1 MNMRKIVKNDSV
13 VVLTGNDRGK
23 TGKILKVFP
32 DKNQAVVEGVNLM
45 KRHSRPTRDLPQG
58 GIIEKEGPIN
68 ISNLKV
74 VCPKCNRP
82 TRIGIRILED
92 KSKVRY
98 CKNADCGE
106 MI

>member
-1 MNMRKIVKNDSV
+1 MKKIVKSDTV
-13 VVLTGNDRGK
+13 LVLTGNDKGK

-32 DKNQAVVEGVNLM
+32 DKNQAVVEGVNLI
-45 KRHSRPTRDLPQG
+45 KRHSRPTKDLPQD
-58 GIIEKEGPIN
+58 GIVEKEGPIQ

-74 VCPKCNRP
+74 VCPKCNKP
-82 TRIGIRILED
+82 TRVGIRILED
-92 KSKVRY
+92 KSKVRF